1 MGAVRSQ
8 RLGSCHPRVDNRCC
22 CYPKKRDS
30 SNSSS
35 ANLAHR
41 LHCSNSSSISISIT
55 AWCAP
60 RARWSGFSLDQS
72 RVANLRYLRGE
83 RRQSPLA
90 EAEHAKAKT
99 ELLQVRIEE
108 KYLAAPN
115 GIGVIVGG
123 RLFRHCE
130 RSKVIDRTTAKTWVA
145 PSLRSAR

>member
-1 MGAVRSQ
+1 MVLDDPGAGFHPVAGVDVANAEIVMHRRVMDVAADHALGLVAQ
-8 RLGSCHPRVDNRCC
+8 RFP
-22 CYPKKRDS
+22 
-30 SNSSS
+30 
-35 ANLAHR
+35 
-41 LHCSNSSSISISIT
+41 
-55 AWCAP
+55 
-60 RARWSGFSLDQS
+60 LDQS
-72 RVANLRYLRGE
+72 RVAYLRYLRRE

-130 RSKVIDRTTAKTWVA
+130 RSKGIHRTTAKTWVA
-145 PSLRSAR
+145 PSLRSSR